1 MTNDSQQQS
10 GASLPA
16 STCSLIYSAWL
27 ENWFVV
33 APHEGTGQPE
43 GSGEEWREILTAMKE
58 RRRFS
63 FRRIG
68 VEFDASGNAWFW
80 SPRNSMNHQAAEVPA
95 AEVDA
100 WIARAEKIV
109 EAYSANAQISR
120 LSEEAGGYTSEDSK

>member
-109 EAYSANAQISR
+109 EAYSANACIS
-120 LSEEAGGYTSEDSK
+120 SERSESGECNG